1 MSDRPLLKS
10 RFVCPSV
17 PPHIGSHFLGVIGI
31 ALRYGLEILLWQLSR
46 DIASYRYRFA
56 IPSPERRKER
66 GLVNNVPGEEGENT
80 SHNTA
85 VALIVFSLC
94 CHCLRLPLRLSL
106 SLTHTHTVSS
116 HLIPLAN
123 QSVRSESSLVESQ

>member
-1 MSDRPLLKS
+1 M
-10 RFVCPSV
+10 
-17 PPHIGSHFLGVIGI
+17 
-31 ALRYGLEILLWQLSR
+31 
-46 DIASYRYRFA
+46 
-56 IPSPERRKER
+56 
-66 GLVNNVPGEEGENT
+66 VNNVPGEEGEDT

-123 QSVRSESSLVESQ
+123 QSVRSESSRVAVKNEHSDSHADDGIGGFVGTDGPGYLLTSPYPILI